1 MNAKLKTYTKEIKM
15 GENNLFS
22 NFLPNELE
30 TNPKIEVEQSASK
43 DTSKYHQLSLFD
55 FVYETGEFII
65 NETNIS
71 QVNELPNDIVKNIE
85 NEATQENLAQKSN
98 FELTMGYGISNSNK
112 NPLPKIDFYKTQSF
126 DLGGTKT
133 RAENN
138 LKALE
143 LALTI
148 TKQNRYA
155 TQEEQEILAK
165 YSGFGGRI

>member
-1 MNAKLKTYTKEIKM
+1 M

-98 FELTMGYGISNSNK
+98 FELTMGYGISIRN
-112 NPLPKIDFYKTQSF
+112 F
-126 DLGGTKT
+126 
-133 RAENN
+133 
-138 LKALE
+138 
-143 LALTI
+143 
-148 TKQNRYA
+148 
-155 TQEEQEILAK
+155 
-165 YSGFGGRI
+165 

>member
-1 MNAKLKTYTKEIKM
+1 M

-85 NEATQENLAQKSN
+85 NEATKIKADLQ
-98 FELTMGYGISNSNK
+98 NK
-112 NPLPKIDFYKTQSF
+112 NCLMP
-126 DLGGTKT
+126 
-133 RAENN
+133 
-138 LKALE
+138 
-143 LALTI
+143 
-148 TKQNRYA
+148 
-155 TQEEQEILAK
+155 
-165 YSGFGGRI
+165 

>member
-1 MNAKLKTYTKEIKM
+1 M

-85 NEATQENLAQKSN
+85 NEATQENHEDQIAQD
-98 FELTMGYGISNSNK
+98 T
-112 NPLPKIDFYKTQSF
+112 TQKKK
-126 DLGGTKT
+126 GK
-133 RAENN
+133 
-138 LKALE
+138 
-143 LALTI
+143 TI
-148 TKQNRYA
+148 TK
-155 TQEEQEILAK
+155 LL
-165 YSGFGGRI
+165 RIKSRVKIF